1 MTSCS
6 FDRLLG
12 LALVTSL
19 AACAVDAPAPDAAA
33 LDARRR
39 LIRASLDVRGI
50 RPSLEELDQVKSD
63 PDAVDGLV
71 EGFVDHPGFA
81 RRVRAI
87 FAPALRTRRDEISI
101 EGEAFGLDAEDEGR
115 FAEAVTEEALNL
127 IADVAVAD
135 RPFTE
140 ILTA

>member
-87 FAPALRTRRDEISI
+87 FAAGVARQHVAHAT
-101 EGEAFGLDAEDEGR
+101 
-115 FAEAVTEEALNL
+115 AVRNG
-127 IADVAVAD
+127 VAHGWQ
-135 RPFTE
+135 
-140 ILTA
+140 